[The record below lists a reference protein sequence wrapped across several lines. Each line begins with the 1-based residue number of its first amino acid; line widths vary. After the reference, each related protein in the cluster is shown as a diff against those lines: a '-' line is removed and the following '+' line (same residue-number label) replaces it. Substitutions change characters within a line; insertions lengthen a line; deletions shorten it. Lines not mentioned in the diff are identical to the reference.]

1 MSDFW
6 QLSERYL
13 SPWGEIAYQRFGSGP
28 PLVLVHGTP
37 WSSFCWRH
45 LIPTL
50 ASQYEVVVYDLL
62 GYGESAKGAGLD
74 VSLGVQNQV
83 LGALLDHLAFRQPR
97 IIGHDFGGTTV
108 LRSRLLDGRRFAAD
122 PG

>member
-1 MSDFW
+1 MSGSW

-45 LIPTL
+45 LIPSSQ
-50 ASQYEVVVYDLL
+50 ASTRSWFTTC
-62 GYGESAKGAGLD
+62 SATGSRPRERGLD

-108 LRSRLLDGRRFAAD
+108 LRSRLLDGRRFAR
-122 PG
+122 